1 MVPFG
6 LFIGNIGEI
15 EEKMRRK
22 GSNLHPLGCFKVYY
36 LHFGYNK
43 TE

>member
-1 MVPFG
+1 MVLFG

-15 EEKMRRK
+15 EEKMKRK
-22 GSNLHPLGCFKVYY
+22 GSNLHFR
-36 LHFGYNK
+36 YNK